1 METVDYQKYAAATLT
16 NYPLKHRNHIR
27 KIFLERKI
35 ACNDLQIS
43 MDAPNA
49 VNISGLELNNQL
61 TRCIEENPAS
71 LAVLE
76 EWEFLK
82 DYKYSVLFSVERFE
96 DFLVAIEGNAESFK
110 HEHAP
115 LYNSIEMPQF
125 MNMDDCIALLKFN
138 RKFEAIHPQTAE
150 EMFTR
155 YPIVVAFHKKA
166 RIIEFRFDALKR
178 FFMENTDSFYALLTD
193 EICCFIREQYGFEL
207 IPLDLDFLRQH
218 LQHATG
224 NVRLIAQTMKM
235 SNGSYAQLDAGN
247 NEEYVLPFIGELRNL
262 LTEYEGE
269 FEKVPV
275 LKDAFNQFIYEKEV
289 TSDYPWIEVLW
300 EKEIKTRSI
309 QVKFTFNYCQKN
321 YCLLQH
327 YFNNALIGMERMND
341 VVRYIDE
348 VRRNPQQ

>member
-1 METVDYQKYAAATLT
+1 METVDYQKYATATLI
-16 NYPLKHRNHIR
+16 NYPLRHRNHIR
-27 KIFLERKI
+27 KIFLDEKI
-35 ACNDLQIS
+35 ACDDMQVSI
-43 MDAPNA
+43 DALDA
-49 VNISGLELNNQL
+49 VNISGLPLNDQL
-61 TRCIEENPAS
+61 TKCIEENPKS

-96 DFLVAIEGNAESFK
+96 DILVAIEEKAEVFK
-110 HEHAP
+110 HEYAP

-125 MNMDDCIALLKFN
+125 MNMNDCIALLKFN

-166 RIIEFRFDALKR
+166 QIVEFRFDALKQ
-178 FFMENTDSFYALLTD
+178 FFMENTNSFYAFLTD
-193 EICCFIREQYGFEL
+193 EICRFITEEYGFKL

-224 NVRLIAQTMKM
+224 HVRLIAQTMKM

-262 LTEYEGE
+262 LTEYKAE

-289 TSDYPWIEVLW
+289 TSDYPWIELLW
-300 EKEIKTRSI
+300 ENEIKTRSMH
-309 QVKFTFNYCQKN
+309 VKFTFNYCQKD

-327 YFNNALIGMERMND
+327 YFNSVLIGMGRMND
-341 VVRYIDE
+341 VVQYIDE